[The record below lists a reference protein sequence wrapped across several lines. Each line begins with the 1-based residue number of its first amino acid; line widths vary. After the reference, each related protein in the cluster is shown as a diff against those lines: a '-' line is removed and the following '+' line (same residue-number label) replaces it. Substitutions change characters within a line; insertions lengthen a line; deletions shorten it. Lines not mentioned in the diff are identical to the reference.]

1 MFRPTQTTP
10 PVHARGIAFEC
21 EDFPVHFA
29 PVQEFGWCSVHYV
42 KAGSQQHSISMM
54 RDTHTLLI
62 FDRGSYSDGWRNVDG
77 IRIGQRGILGNG
89 VDVVPAGSK
98 LNAWSGLKCDIG
110 CTLVSV
116 NPQRLET
123 ILGEDERAHQFRPA
137 SNLSN
142 ELLIALASRISAW
155 VALEQYERGS
165 LQTETLLT
173 LLTQELSRVQRGNG
187 TGSAHRG
194 GLAPRVE
201 QQVREFVNESLG
213 ANINLETLAGIAGL
227 SRFHFSRAFKASFG
241 LSPHK
246 YVQQERLRRA
256 CELMEHTDSSITD
269 IALQVGFAS
278 SSELARTFKLL
289 KGFSPRQ
296 YRSALPGRI
305 AQDWA
310 ATH

>member
-1 MFRPTQTTP
+1 MLNSNQITP
-10 PVHARGIAFEC
+10 PNLARGITFEC
-21 EDFPVHFA
+21 EDFPVHFS
-29 PVQEFGWCSVHYV
+29 PIQEFGWSSIHYV
-42 KAGSQQHSISMM
+42 KPGSQQHSISMV

-62 FDRGSYSDGWRNVDG
+62 FDRGSYCDGWRSIDG
-77 IRIGQRGILGNG
+77 LRLGQRGVLGMG

-98 LNAWSGLKCDIG
+98 LNAWSGLKSNIG
-110 CTLVSV
+110 CTLISV
-116 NPQRLET
+116 DPEQLNP
-123 ILGEDERAHQFRPA
+123 ILGQDERPHHFRPG
-137 SNLSN
+137 SNFSN
-142 ELLIALASRISAW
+142 ELLVAVASRISAW
-155 VALEQYERGS
+155 VALDHRERGG

-173 LLTQELSRVQRGNG
+173 LLAQELSRVQCGSG
-187 TGSAHRG
+187 TGSAYRG

-201 QQVREFVNESLG
+201 KDVREFVNESLS
-213 ANINLETLAGIAGL
+213 AAINLETLAGIAGL

-256 CELMEHTDSSITD
+256 CELMEHSDHSITD

-296 YRSALPGRI
+296 FRNALPRRMVP
-305 AQDWA
+305 DS
-310 ATH
+310 H